1 MQVILSTHSLN
12 EVLEIL
18 TEDSDEGHRLCQ
30 STPFTGILNQRERLD
45 VFRRRSKS

>member
-1 MQVILSTHSLN
+1 MN

-18 TEDSDEGHRLCQ
+18 TVDSDEGQRLRQ

-45 VFRRRSKS
+45 VFRRHEAAGA